1 MRSRRLRTTVYG
13 LLAVALLAV
22 VVLLGGGWFYAGE
35 IKNGALAVDYDDSPL
50 DMEVVAVGDGRV
62 TLRATPEAD
71 KDGDWRSPG
80 TWGLQREEGYDQ
92 VGAILELT
100 DRQVVREYIP
110 LTGGLRVGTAVRVDS
125 NAFPGDPLEAH
136 GLAFEDVSFSSP
148 LGEFPA
154 WQVTADTST
163 WAIFVHG
170 RNSKRGT
177 RRGALRM
184 LPAVAELGIT
194 SLIINYRN
202 DEGLPPNPDGYH
214 RFGQTEWA
222 DLEGAAE
229 YAVDSGAEKLILV
242 GHSMGGAI
250 VASFL
255 YQSPVAES
263 VVGVVPQ
270 CADAG
275 LRRNR
280 RLRGQSTERSG
291 GRAADPRGSYRDGQ
305 ESRRLSVRHRF
316 RGIGL
321 PQPCR
326 PTSGAGSAVSRRRR
340 QDCSRDDERCP
351 CQGPAGYRG
360 VHTRRR
366 RRPHPLLELGSRRL
380 RGGCNEL
387 PARPHRVE
395 DVLVRPT

>member
-1 MRSRRLRTTVYG
+1 MRSGRLRTTVYG

-35 IKNGALAVDYDDSPL
+35 IKNGALAVDYDDSSL

-71 KDGDWRSPG
+71 KDGDWQSPG
-80 TWGLQREEGYDQ
+80 VWGLQREEGYDQ

-100 DRQVVREYIP
+100 EQQVVREYIP
-110 LTGGLRVGTAVRVDS
+110 LTGGLRVGTAVRIDS
-125 NAFPGDPLEAH
+125 HAFPGDPLEAH

-184 LPAVAELGIT
+184 LPAVADLGIT

-263 VVGVVPQ
+263 VVGVVLDAPMLDFDATVDYGASRRSVPVVGLPIPGVLTAMAKSLAGFRFGIDFEALDYLSR
-270 CADAG
+270 ADQLAAPVLLFHG
-275 LRRNR
+275 DADKTVPVTTSDALAEARSDIVEYIRGTDVGHTRSWNLDPAAYEEAVTNF
-280 RLRGQSTERSG
+280 LRGLTE
-291 GRAADPRGSYRDGQ
+291 
-305 ESRRLSVRHRF
+305 
-316 RGIGL
+316 
-321 PQPCR
+321 
-326 PTSGAGSAVSRRRR
+326 
-340 QDCSRDDERCP
+340 
-351 CQGPAGYRG
+351 
-360 VHTRRR
+360 
-366 RRPHPLLELGSRRL
+366 
-380 RGGCNEL
+380 
-387 PARPHRVE
+387 
-395 DVLVRPT
+395 

>member
-184 LPAVAELGIT
+184 LPAVAESGIT

-263 VVGVVPQ
+263 VVGVVLNAPMLDFDATVDYGASRRSVPVVGLPIPGVLTAMAKSLAGFRFGIDFEALDYLSR
-270 CADAG
+270 ADQLAAPVLLFHG
-275 LRRNR
+275 DADKTVPVTTSDALARARPDIVEYIRGADVGHTRSWNSDPAAYEEAVTNF
-280 RLRGQSTERSG
+280 LRGLTE
-291 GRAADPRGSYRDGQ
+291 
-305 ESRRLSVRHRF
+305 
-316 RGIGL
+316 
-321 PQPCR
+321 
-326 PTSGAGSAVSRRRR
+326 
-340 QDCSRDDERCP
+340 
-351 CQGPAGYRG
+351 
-360 VHTRRR
+360 
-366 RRPHPLLELGSRRL
+366 
-380 RGGCNEL
+380 
-387 PARPHRVE
+387 
-395 DVLVRPT
+395 